1 MSSFIKTKNSLALT
15 KEKNKG
21 KKEFHIFASLV
32 IDPTLEVQVPSKG
45 LPGNMLTSQRH
56 TFSKVPE
63 YGILN
68 MVKTVV
74 QLFT

>member
-1 MSSFIKTKNSLALT
+1 MSSCIKTKNSLALT
-15 KEKNKG
+15 KEKYKE

-45 LPGNMLTSQRH
+45 LPGNVLTIQRH
-56 TFSKVPE
+56 TLCKVPE

-68 MVKTVV
+68 MVKTVE